1 MKQEFTYIKDIH
13 FINSNVSSL
22 DTLKEM
28 YSNGVFSRVQLSDT
42 LSQEI
47 SGLTDNIKTPLKRR
61 MSQLSLGAFEALQQ
75 GGAKNLREEDE
86 IYLFTSFAEI
96 DTSNKII
103 ADLELNNSKLVSPV
117 LFHNS
122 VHNTPLGYYTIIN
135 KYQNYCLA
143 VSDGINTGKS
153 FVDLI
158 KFLVKVNPEFVIVGG
173 DEYSSFYELEIKHD
187 YCLFPNFVSYKMIRN
202 ENEQKGFFLK
212 LENVTWKDI
221 EKSLPEYDRVIA
233 DKESF
238 LALDGKLETEL
249 LTEYP
254 IVADSP
260 ISIITRLS
268 LPFMLELS
276 GKTAVIGQFGGKYF
290 LFEVII

>member
-42 LSQEI
+42 LSPEI
-47 SGLTDNIKTPLKRR
+47 NGLTDNIKSPLKRR

-75 GGAKNLREEDE
+75 GGAKNIREEDE

-173 DEYSSFYELEIKHD
+173 DEHSSFYELEIKYN
-187 YCLFPNFVSYKMIRN
+187 YCLFPNFVSYKMVRN

>member
-42 LSQEI
+42 LSPEI

-173 DEYSSFYELEIKHD
+173 DEHSSFYELEIKYN

-212 LENVTWKDI
+212 FENVTWKDI

-238 LALDGKLETEL
+238 LALNGKLETEL

>member
-42 LSQEI
+42 LSPEI

-173 DEYSSFYELEIKHD
+173 DEHSSFYELEIKYN

-212 LENVTWKDI
+212 FENVTWKDI
-221 EKSLPEYDRVIA
+221 EKSLPEYDRVIV

>member
-173 DEYSSFYELEIKHD
+173 DEHSSFYELEIKYN

>member
-1 MKQEFTYIKDIH
+1 
-13 FINSNVSSL
+13 
-22 DTLKEM
+22 M

-42 LSQEI
+42 LSPEI

-173 DEYSSFYELEIKHD
+173 DEHSSFYELEIKYN
-187 YCLFPNFVSYKMIRN
+187 YCLFPNFVSYKMVRN

-221 EKSLPEYDRVIA
+221 EKSLLEYDRVIA

>member
-42 LSQEI
+42 LSPEI

-173 DEYSSFYELEIKHD
+173 DEHSSFYELEIKYN

-212 LENVTWKDI
+212 FENVTWKDI

>member
-1 MKQEFTYIKDIH
+1 MEQEFTYIRDIH

-22 DTLKEM
+22 DSLREM
-28 YSNGVFSRVQLSDT
+28 YSNGLFSDVKLPEN

-47 SGLTDNIKTPLKRR
+47 PGLSDNIKSPLKRR
-61 MSQLSLGAFEALQQ
+61 MSQLSLGVYQALQN
-75 GGAKNLREEDE
+75 GGAKNLREDDE

-103 ADLELNNSKLVSPV
+103 ADLELNQSKLVSPV

-135 KYQNYCLA
+135 KYHNYCLA

-158 KFLVKVNPEFVIVGG
+158 KFLVRVNPEFVIVAG
-173 DEYSSFYELEIKHD
+173 DEYSSFYDLEVK
-187 YCLFPNFVSYKMIRN
+187 YKYQLYPSFVSYKIQKN
-202 ENEQKGFFLK
+202 VNEQKGFFLK
-212 LENVTWKDI
+212 HENCSWEQI
-221 EKSLPEYDRVIA
+221 KSFLCDYEHVFA

-238 LALDGKLETEL
+238 IEL
-249 LTEYP
+249 KDKVNAELQTDYP
-254 IVADSP
+254 IVGDAP
-260 ISIITRLS
+260 ISIITRLA
-268 LPFMLELS
+268 LPFILNLH
-276 GKTAVIGQFGGKYF
+276 GKTAVIGHFKGKYF
-290 LFEVII
+290 LFEVVL

>member
-47 SGLTDNIKTPLKRR
+47 NGLTDNIKSPLKRR
-61 MSQLSLGAFEALQQ
+61 MSQLSLGTFEVLQS

-158 KFLVKVNPEFVIVGG
+158 KFLVKVNPEFVIVGA

-212 LENVTWKDI
+212 FENVTWKDI

>member
-28 YSNGVFSRVQLSDT
+28 YSNGVFSRIQLSDT
-42 LSQEI
+42 LSPEI
-47 SGLTDNIKTPLKRR
+47 NGLTDNIKSPLKRR

-173 DEYSSFYELEIKHD
+173 DEHSSFYELEIKYN
-187 YCLFPNFVSYKMIRN
+187 YCLFPNFVSYKMVRN

-212 LENVTWKDI
+212 FENVTWKDI

>member
-42 LSQEI
+42 LSPEI
-47 SGLTDNIKTPLKRR
+47 NGLTDNIKTPLKRR
-61 MSQLSLGAFEALQQ
+61 MSQLSLGAFEVLQQ

-158 KFLVKVNPEFVIVGG
+158 KFLVKVNPEFVIVGA

-187 YCLFPNFVSYKMIRN
+187 YCLFPNFVSYKMIKN

-212 LENVTWKDI
+212 FENVTWKDI

>member
-173 DEYSSFYELEIKHD
+173 DEYSSFYELEIKYN
-187 YCLFPNFVSYKMIRN
+187 YCLFPNFVSYKMIKN

>member
-42 LSQEI
+42 LSPEI
-47 SGLTDNIKTPLKRR
+47 NGLTDNIKSPLKRR

-173 DEYSSFYELEIKHD
+173 DEHSSFYELEIKYN
-187 YCLFPNFVSYKMIRN
+187 YCLFPNFVSYKMVRN

-212 LENVTWKDI
+212 FENVTWKDI

>member
-173 DEYSSFYELEIKHD
+173 DEHSSFYELEIKYN
-187 YCLFPNFVSYKMIRN
+187 YCLFPNFVSYKMVRN

-212 LENVTWKDI
+212 FENVTWKDI

>member
-173 DEYSSFYELEIKHD
+173 DEHSSFYELEIKHD

-212 LENVTWKDI
+212 FENVTWKDI

>member
-1 MKQEFTYIKDIH
+1 M
-13 FINSNVSSL
+13 
-22 DTLKEM
+22 
-28 YSNGVFSRVQLSDT
+28 
-42 LSQEI
+42 
-47 SGLTDNIKTPLKRR
+47 
-61 MSQLSLGAFEALQQ
+61 
-75 GGAKNLREEDE
+75 
-86 IYLFTSFAEI
+86 
-96 DTSNKII
+96 
-103 ADLELNNSKLVSPV
+103 
-117 LFHNS
+117 
-122 VHNTPLGYYTIIN
+122 
-135 KYQNYCLA
+135 
-143 VSDGINTGKS
+143 
-153 FVDLI
+153 
-158 KFLVKVNPEFVIVGG
+158 
-173 DEYSSFYELEIKHD
+173 
-187 YCLFPNFVSYKMIRN
+187 
-202 ENEQKGFFLK
+202 QKGFFLK

-276 GKTAVIGQFGGKYF
+276 GKTAVIGQFGEKYF

>member
-173 DEYSSFYELEIKHD
+173 DEHSSFYELEIKYN

-212 LENVTWKDI
+212 FENVTWKDI

>member
-1 MKQEFTYIKDIH
+1 M
-13 FINSNVSSL
+13 
-22 DTLKEM
+22 
-28 YSNGVFSRVQLSDT
+28 
-42 LSQEI
+42 
-47 SGLTDNIKTPLKRR
+47 
-61 MSQLSLGAFEALQQ
+61 
-75 GGAKNLREEDE
+75 
-86 IYLFTSFAEI
+86 
-96 DTSNKII
+96 
-103 ADLELNNSKLVSPV
+103 
-117 LFHNS
+117 
-122 VHNTPLGYYTIIN
+122 
-135 KYQNYCLA
+135 A

-187 YCLFPNFVSYKMIRN
+187 YCLFPNFVSYKMVRN

-212 LENVTWKDI
+212 FENVTWKDI

>member
-1 MKQEFTYIKDIH
+1 MNQEFTYIKDIH

-22 DTLKEM
+22 DTLKDM
-28 YSNGVFSRVQLSDT
+28 YNNGVFSKAQLLED
-42 LSQEI
+42 LSREI
-47 SGLTDNIKTPLKRR
+47 GGLTDNIKSPLKRR
-61 MSQLSLGAFEALQQ
+61 MSQLSLGVFEALQC

-103 ADLELNNSKLVSPV
+103 ADLELNNSKLISPV

-158 KFLVKVNPEFVIVGG
+158 KFLVKVNDEFVIVGA
-173 DEYSSFYELEIKHD
+173 EEHSSFYELEIKRN
-187 YCLFPNFVSYKMIRN
+187 YCLFPNFISYKVVRN

-212 LENVTWKDI
+212 LENCTWQDM
-221 EKSLPEYDRVIA
+221 EKLLPEYDRIIA
-233 DKESF
+233 DKDSF
-238 LALDGKLETEL
+238 AALNGKFEAEL

-268 LPFMLELS
+268 LPFILEFS
-276 GKTAVIGQFGGKYF
+276 GKTAVIGQFDGRYF

>member
-42 LSQEI
+42 LSPEI
-47 SGLTDNIKTPLKRR
+47 NGLTDNIKSPLKRR

-173 DEYSSFYELEIKHD
+173 DEHSSFYELEIKYN

-212 LENVTWKDI
+212 FENVTWKDI

>member
-42 LSQEI
+42 LSPEI

-173 DEYSSFYELEIKHD
+173 DEHSSFYELEIKYN
-187 YCLFPNFVSYKMIRN
+187 YCLFPNFVSYKMVRN